1 MISDQGDDARRL
13 DLAGAPSQ
21 ETVETARVRY
31 ARGSLRGLSHTFRVF
46 WLAEDAPKRLLPL
59 RQKVTP
65 WPPYGAG

>member
-31 ARGSLRGLSHTFRVF
+31 ARGSLRGLSHTFPGV
-46 WLAEDAPKRLLPL
+46 LAR
-59 RQKVTP
+59 
-65 WPPYGAG
+65 